1 MNKFNQI
8 MGALKLGASFSWN
21 YNGIQEAQPT
31 DLRAVT
37 TIDNEAEIGFNLQL
51 FAARHLYNEDLRITF
66 IQENGEIKIYF

>member
-1 MNKFNQI
+1 

-21 YNGIQEAQPT
+21 YNGIQEAKPT
-31 DLRAVT
+31 DLRAIT
-37 TIDNEAEIGFNLQL
+37 TIDNEGEIGFNLQV